1 MSETATQELPSG
13 GGEVLVLSAPTSDD
27 LKLGDSDY
35 ALFQNLIDWQ
45 ARSEDSQIVLGKP
58 LCP

>member
-1 MSETATQELPSG
+1 MCETATQELPAG
-13 GGEVLVLSAPTSDD
+13 GDEVLVLSAPSSDD

-35 ALFQNLIDWQ
+35 ALFQKLIEWQ
-45 ARSEDSQIVLGKP
+45 ERSEDSQIVLGKP